1 MCEDNRFGSAMRK
14 GAKKPRHKGRKS
26 KYLMKNTKWVDSL
39 LRIKELVITNVKFRH
54 GTHFISASSI
64 AEQYYCEQKVEMSY
78 TVGDIETEA
87 KVEGRVIHD
96 ALLKM
101 EKTTLENL
109 IRDIQTK
116 DLYSA
121 SFPIFARFS
130 DIILAGHPDAIVFM
144 KGVPAFIIELKTM
157 SGNVSPLWRHEK
169 VQVGVYGLILDQMGF
184 DCSKLKL
191 VIIKQKRDGNL
202 IDESYRKRFLREMVL
217 TLLGAVKPNFPRD
230 MMRLHILGY
239 NRGEVAEDV
248 KWAMDYW
255 LSKREPIPT
264 RNASKCR
271 SCEYALICPTSLIK
285 PKPDQSNLE
294 MYKET
299 R

>member
-1 MCEDNRFGSAMRK
+1 MQK
-14 GAKKPRHKGRKS
+14 GVKKPKHNGCKS
-26 KYLMKNTKWVDSL
+26 KYPVKNMKWVDSL
-39 LRIKELVITNVKFRH
+39 SRIKELATTNVTFRH
-54 GTHFISASSI
+54 GIHYIPASSI

-78 TVGDIETEA
+78 TVGDIETET
-87 KVEGRVIHD
+87 KVEGRAIHD
-96 ALLKM
+96 ALLQM
-101 EKTTLENL
+101 EKTTLEDL

-116 DLYSA
+116 DSCIA

-130 DIILAGHPDAIVFM
+130 DMILAGVPDAIVFM
-144 KGVPAFIIELKTM
+144 KGVPAFIIELKTT
-157 SGNVSPLWRHEK
+157 SGNVSRLWRHEK
-169 VQVGVYGLILDQMGF
+169 VQVGVYGLILDQIGF

-202 IDESYRKRFLREMVL
+202 MDEGYRRRFLRETVL
-217 TLLGAVKPNFPRD
+217 TLRGAVKPNFPRD
-230 MMRLHILGY
+230 IMRLHILDY
-239 NRGEVAEDV
+239 NRGEIAEDV

-271 SCEYALICPTSLIK
+271 SCEYALTCPMSLIK

-294 MYKET
+294 IFYKET
-299 R
+299 RQGHDTPNL